1 MRLLKMDPGFHG
13 SCGCREPFE
22 IVCGHVVRSVFDGA
36 PTTVYV
42 YGAARATTRSGDQ
55 SIIEVAEVCDPAERE
70 RIRHEIA
77 ERKKVGVRDV
87 VWAKL

>member
-1 MRLLKMDPGFHG
+1 MRLLRVDPSFHG

-42 YGAARATTRSGDQ
+42 YGVTRATTFSSDQ
-55 SIIEVAEVCDPAERE
+55 SIEVDEVRDPAERE

-77 ERKKVGVRDV
+77 ERKKVGVQDV